1 MKSIDVIYKKQ
12 TLRLTRF
19 WGDNRICLYA
29 KNPSQIHLSKMKF
42 VGGHPD
48 EWCIFIDDLTY
59 DEKTEITDIYGSP
72 INMQEIDI

>member
-1 MKSIDVIYKKQ
+1 
-12 TLRLTRF
+12 
-19 WGDNRICLYA
+19 
-29 KNPSQIHLSKMKF
+29 MKF

-48 EWCIFIDDLTY
+48 EWCIFIDDLTYDLTY

>member
-12 TLRLTRF
+12 ILRLTRF
-19 WGDNRICLYA
+19 WSDNRICLYA
-29 KNPSQIHLSKMKF
+29 KNPSQIYLSKMKF

-59 DEKTEITDIYGSP
+59 DEKTEIKDIYGSP